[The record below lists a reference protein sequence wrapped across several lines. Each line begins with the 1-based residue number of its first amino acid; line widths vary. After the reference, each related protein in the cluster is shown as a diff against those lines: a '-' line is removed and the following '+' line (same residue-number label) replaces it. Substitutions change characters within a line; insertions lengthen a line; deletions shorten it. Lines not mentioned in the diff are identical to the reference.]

1 VRQGETVRVRLE
13 NDLPQPTTIHWHGIR
28 IDNAMDG
35 VAGLTQPAVE
45 PGGSFDYAFKVPDA
59 GTFWYHPHNLSWEQ
73 VARGLYGPLIV
84 DEPDPPE
91 VDQDIALVFDDWR
104 LDETGQIH
112 EASFAA
118 MMDWSHAGRLGNVLT
133 INGQDLMDVP
143 VVAGQR
149 VRLRICNTANARIL
163 NLRFEDHAHTVI
175 AIDGQPV
182 PPFPLEDGAM
192 AIMPGQRIDL
202 LADMKLKPGAEAA
215 ITETSGGGRLVAGRF
230 VYDPEAVAR
239 TAPPGPLEAL
249 PANPLPGALDLDG
262 ALDMTLQME
271 GGAMGRMQGARFQGR
286 QMGMR
291 ELVSQGKVWAFNG
304 QAGMTDQ
311 PLFDAPRGKTV
322 RLAMVNDTNWP
333 HAIHFHG
340 HHVREIAR
348 SQASVRADAWRDT
361 VMLDRGETVTV
372 GFVADNPGKW
382 MMHCHMLEHQAGGMA
397 TWFKVSA

>member
-143 VVAGQR
+143 VVAG
-149 VRLRICNTANARIL
+149 
-163 NLRFEDHAHTVI
+163 
-175 AIDGQPV
+175 
-182 PPFPLEDGAM
+182 
-192 AIMPGQRIDL
+192 
-202 LADMKLKPGAEAA
+202 
-215 ITETSGGGRLVAGRF
+215 
-230 VYDPEAVAR
+230 
-239 TAPPGPLEAL
+239 
-249 PANPLPGALDLDG
+249 
-262 ALDMTLQME
+262 
-271 GGAMGRMQGARFQGR
+271 
-286 QMGMR
+286 
-291 ELVSQGKVWAFNG
+291 
-304 QAGMTDQ
+304 
-311 PLFDAPRGKTV
+311 
-322 RLAMVNDTNWP
+322 
-333 HAIHFHG
+333 
-340 HHVREIAR
+340 
-348 SQASVRADAWRDT
+348 
-361 VMLDRGETVTV
+361 
-372 GFVADNPGKW
+372 
-382 MMHCHMLEHQAGGMA
+382 
-397 TWFKVSA
+397 